1 MKEKQKG
8 RNLNMN
14 KTIASPLIVNVIP
27 PTDEIGHIARNGRR
41 VYVPTNTPWAE
52 FTTAMAPIHSK
63 DFDSVIVHVDGNLD
77 LDAKGMA
84 KNVTIKLNQIC
95 KMATEAD
102 KAVLNDASK
111 DQWYWMNASY
121 EEQAK
126 GHGYAPDDATVRA
139 KFNSFESEAKWQEHQ
154 SKIWH
159 RMADMMPLSDGSY
172 GPNHIAKLTDPSR
185 GLEKKDLDEFWS
197 FRSNTP
203 LCPAVMG
210 DDMIGMPGVVGVD
223 YDGFTLIAGN
233 GAQAGREIP
242 LNVRSLKTIGMS
254 GIAIPMANVDGNV
267 PKYQIATDP
276 SKINVML
283 KARTKDGVSIQ
294 KSEYFDRKRN
304 VFKFEQDGFQSNLHV
319 VDAKADGSIT
329 FADRQ
334 GSFTAHMKDDV
345 KPVLLNRGYQL
356 PELIDRLQVVPNA
369 KYIWQS
375 KGSMVGTDAV
385 CKKVSPSNAGF
396 VVGREP
402 KNGAEDYVV
411 LVAEGALKGRI
422 VAKYI
427 DVQDVTGR
435 SFGDKIAK
443 DYGVIVAQV
452 PGVSKA
458 FVESV
463 KPIYEKYPV
472 KGTYI
477 AMDADGRDNLAVANG
492 IDTAY
497 HCLNQKNQ
505 TVVMSWNPD
514 HKGLDDALLAV
525 AQGKLT
531 IADMGIQYGTPE
543 QLFPKSQATA
553 PNPYRLDG
561 SRANGQEW
569 QVEYVNDKRMT
580 DAKIKALQA
589 ETIRRAA
596 EEAAKANAVD
606 TVAADLQQNGKDLLN
621 NLPTESPSQVP
632 EQ

>member
-1 MKEKQKG
+1 
-8 RNLNMN
+8 MN
-14 KTIASPLIVNVIP
+14 KTIASPFIVNVIP
-27 PTDEIGHIARNGRR
+27 PADKVGHVARNGRR
-41 VYVPTNTPWAE
+41 AYVPTNTPWAE
-52 FTTAMAPIHSK
+52 FTTAMAAIHNE

-121 EEQAK
+121 EDQSN

-185 GLEKKDLDEFWS
+185 GLEKQDLDEFWS

-283 KARTKDGVSIQ
+283 KARTADGVSIQ
-294 KSEYFDRKRN
+294 KSEYFDKKRN
-304 VFKFEQDGFQSNLHV
+304 VFKFEQDGFKSNLHV
-319 VDAKADGSIT
+319 VDAKADGTVI
-329 FADRQ
+329 FGDRR
-334 GSFTAHMKDDV
+334 GDFTAHMKDDV
-345 KPVLLNRGYQL
+345 KPVLLDRGYQL

-396 VVGREP
+396 VIGREP
-402 KNGAEDYVV
+402 KNGAEEYVV

-422 VAKYI
+422 VAKYA
-427 DVQDVTGR
+427 DVQDSTGR

-443 DYGVIVAQV
+443 DYGIIVAQV

-463 KPIYEKYPV
+463 KPVYDKYPV

-477 AMDADGRDNLAVANG
+477 AMDADGRENLAVARG
-492 IDTAY
+492 IETAY
-497 HCLNQKNQ
+497 DCLNQKNQ

-525 AQGKLT
+525 AQKKIT
-531 IADMGIQYGTPE
+531 IEDMGIQYGTPQE
-543 QLFPKSQATA
+543 LFPKNQATA

-596 EEAAKANAVD
+596 EEAAKAKAVD

-621 NLPTESPSQVP
+621 NLPTDEPTNVP
-632 EQ
+632 EP